1 MNSRWQTSRIGLIN
15 FWYYDE
21 QEFPFVKG
29 RMLLRGSNGSGKS
42 VTMQSVIPLLL
53 DGNMSPERLD
63 PFGSRDR
70 KMSSYLLEEDD
81 DRDERT
87 GYLYL
92 EFKRQESG
100 TWLTVGMGIRAR
112 KGKPLDKW
120 YFSLTDGRRV
130 GRDFF
135 LYKEI
140 GEKVTL
146 SKKELENRIAG
157 GGQIFDRQADYM
169 EYVNRQ
175 IFGFETV
182 EEYKEM
188 IDLLIQLRTPKLS
201 KDFKPSVVND
211 ILSDSLQPL
220 SDEDLRPM
228 SEAIENMDTMNM
240 NLKAREAG
248 YQAAEKIQR
257 VLDRY
262 NRLTLFEKADRCCEN
277 RKRLLALEKE
287 ERARTEE
294 NERCEKR
301 VRQLEDEI
309 ADLDARRDTME
320 KERDSLSRS
329 DAVGL
334 KSREMD
340 LASRIRARETLLSEK
355 KRQLDAKQEQYVE
368 LEDRRKREK
377 DRVYEKEC
385 ELDVILEEMR
395 AEAEEMSFD
404 EHAFFREEL
413 KENFHRPFSW
423 DTHEAQFIKVKSE
436 ISRGTEL
443 LRDAEIRRKEA
454 DELLK
459 NRERQ
464 QRETDMAMRKESE
477 LEAMLVQVENEWKEA
492 LYSWNEQN
500 EELKFS
506 KEQMREMARFADE
519 YGEDSDF
526 AKVRQ
531 TAADLWIDRKGGIN
545 GELGRKQEEKR
556 NLEEAHREIEEELA
570 QWESSREPEPPRSEA
585 VRKNRERLQEKGIP
599 YQEFYK
605 VVEFGKEL
613 VQDPE
618 ACGRLEEALL
628 EMGILDALVIEEQ
641 YREQVLA
648 ADPGCA
654 DRYLFVQPHH
664 AEKSLL
670 DVLDLNDSVNDIFFN
685 QRITG
690 ILGNI
695 FLAGTSDAGEKS
707 GAKVEGAGGDF
718 PDETGPSVTAVYPDG
733 SYQIGVIRGTVTGEH
748 EAGFIGVQAR
758 ERSRKAKIAACRDM
772 LAENE
777 RQQEILERET
787 EVLKQRLV
795 RLQQE
800 YEKLPGDTDI
810 REAFRMLSDAR
821 RIVEQMRQEGARL
834 EEELLKVSA
843 VLKELKRQ
851 AAEIA
856 QKLYLNC
863 SYETFRRADEAA
875 ADYRQHFYQ
884 LRSGHEL
891 FLQVH
896 AHLEEL
902 KERQELLDQEMDQI
916 RYEAGNAAR
925 ELNKEREEY
934 NSIIQQLELTDYEQI
949 RKQLDECMDWLKN
962 YPGRLQKCV
971 AEKTQNE
978 ERIRT
983 LREQAAQNEERISE
997 LRSKAEYLGKC
1008 FAAEMELDYVHFTES
1023 PIKDAAD
1030 RDNTAL
1036 EEAAGKVRDFLAPEC
1051 RDMEKEQ
1058 IISRLNQ
1065 VYFEN
1070 RGFLTDYQI
1079 MQTEL
1084 FEELDRQAQ
1093 RGDPPAKRLDIA
1105 ARYQGVRIPFGSLL
1119 THLEEEIAEL
1129 KDLIKDGDRELFEDI
1144 LANTV
1149 SRKIRGKIN
1158 SSNAWVEKMNSL
1170 MGAMNTSSGLKLKL
1184 RWRSRTAETEDQLD
1198 TKELVELLK
1207 KDYRLM
1213 REEEAAKLSAHF
1225 RSKVEEARRHAK
1237 DSGGMI
1243 SFYQVMKETLDY
1255 RKWFEFQL
1263 FFQKGGERVKEL
1275 TNSVFGTFS
1284 GGEKAMAMYVPL
1296 FSAVV
1301 AKYQGGR
1308 ADAPRLISL
1317 DEAFAGVDNRNIRDM
1332 FRLMTEFQFDFIIN
1346 SQVLWGDCDTLDALA
1361 IYQLL
1366 RPENAKFVTVMPYLW
1381 NGHARVMLEDESE
1394 MEEQAAQTGPSG
1406 MSE

>member
-1 MNSRWQTSRIGLIN
+1 MNSRWQASRIGLIN

-81 DRDERT
+81 GRDERT

-92 EFKRQESG
+92 EFKRRESD

-112 KGKPLDKW
+112 RGKPLDKW
-120 YFSLTDGRRV
+120 YFSLSDGRRV
-130 GRDFF
+130 GKDFL

-157 GGQIFDRQADYM
+157 GGQVFDRQADYM

-175 IFGFETV
+175 IFGFETA

-201 KDFKPSVVND
+201 KDFKPSVVSD

-228 SEAIENMDTMNM
+228 SEAIENMDTMNL

-277 RKRLLALEKE
+277 QKKLSEAEREARSQAEETECSRKRVLALE
-287 ERARTEE
+287 
-294 NERCEKR
+294 
-301 VRQLEDEI
+301 QEI
-309 ADLDARRDTME
+309 SELDARRDALE
-320 KERDSLSRS
+320 KERESLSKS
-329 DAVGL
+329 DAVSL
-334 KSREMD
+334 KSRELD
-340 LASRIRARETLLSEK
+340 LASRIRTREGLLEEK
-355 KRQLDAKQEQYVE
+355 RRQLDAKQEQYVE
-368 LEDRRKREK
+368 LEGKKKQEEDRA
-377 DRVYEKEC
+377 YEKES
-385 ELDVILEEMR
+385 ELDGILEEMQS
-395 AEAEEMSFD
+395 EAGEMSFE
-404 EHAFFREEL
+404 EHDFFQDEL
-413 KENFHRPFSW
+413 KENFNSAFSW
-423 DTHEAQFIKVKSE
+423 DTHEAQFQKVKDE
-436 ISRGTEL
+436 IGRGTEL
-443 LRDAEIRRKEA
+443 LREAETRQREA

-459 NRERQ
+459 KRERQ
-464 QRETDMAMRKESE
+464 QRETDAAQRRESE
-477 LEAMLVQVENEWKEA
+477 LESVLVQVENEWKEA
-492 LYSWNEQN
+492 LYSWNGRN
-500 EELKFS
+500 EELKFTP
-506 KEQMREMARFADE
+506 EQMREIARFADE
-519 YGEDSDF
+519 YGESSDF
-526 AKVRQ
+526 ARVRQ
-531 TAADLWIDRKGGIN
+531 TAADLWIGRKGEISGKVRRRQD
-545 GELGRKQEEKR
+545 ELRD
-556 NLEEAHREIEEELA
+556 LENIRREIEEELA
-570 QWESSREPEPPRSEA
+570 QWESTREPEPPRSDT
-585 VRKNRERLQEKGIP
+585 VRKNRERLREKGIP

-605 VVEFGKEL
+605 VVEFGREL
-613 VQDPE
+613 SGDPKR
-618 ACGRLEEALL
+618 CGRLEEALL

-641 YREQVLA
+641 YREQVMK

-654 DRYLFVQPHH
+654 DRYLFVQTHH

-670 DVLDLNDSVNDIFFN
+670 DVLDLNDSVNDIFMN

-695 FLAGTSDAGEKS
+695 ALSERLEEA
-707 GAKVEGAGGDF
+707 EGAGSGG
-718 PDETGPSVTAVYPDG
+718 TAGIGASMTAVRPDG
-733 SYQIGVIRGTVTGEH
+733 SYQIGVVSGTISGEH

-758 ERSRKAKIAACRDM
+758 EKNRQAKIASCREL

-777 RQQEILERET
+777 QKQ
-787 EVLKQRLV
+787 EVLCGEVAVLEQRIS
-795 RLQQE
+795 RLQEE
-800 YEKLPGDTDI
+800 YESLPEDTDM
-810 REAFRMLSDAR
+810 REAWKMLSEAR
-821 RIVEQMRQEGARL
+821 RTVERMREEGARL
-834 EEELLKVSA
+834 ERELMEVGKALG
-843 VLKELKRQ
+843 ELKRQ

-856 QKLYLNC
+856 QKLYLTC

-875 ADYRQHFYQ
+875 SDYRQHFYQ

-891 FLQVH
+891 FLQIR
-896 AHLEEL
+896 AHMEEL
-902 KERQELLDQEMDQI
+902 GERQEILDGEMDQI
-916 RYEAGNAAR
+916 RYEAGGVKK
-925 ELNKEREEY
+925 ELKKEQEEY
-934 NSIIQQLELTDYEQI
+934 DSILRQLELTDYEQI
-949 RKQLDECMDWLKN
+949 RQKLDECMEWLKE
-962 YPGRLQKCV
+962 YPERLQSCV

-978 ERIRT
+978 ERIRA
-983 LREQAAQNEERISE
+983 LSEQAAQNEERIVE
-997 LRSKAEYLGKC
+997 LKRRAEYLETC
-1008 FAAEMELDYVHFTES
+1008 FAAERSLHYVEL
-1023 PIKDAAD
+1023 PG
-1030 RDNTAL
+1030 
-1036 EEAAGKVRDFLAPEC
+1036 EEAETEEPAEKIRSLLAGEC
-1051 RDMEKEQ
+1051 RDMDKEQ
-1058 IISRLNQ
+1058 IIRSLNQ

-1084 FEELDRQAQ
+1084 FEELDREAQ
-1093 RGDPPAKRLDIA
+1093 KGDPSAKRLDIA
-1105 ARYQGVRIPFGSLL
+1105 ARYQGVRIPFGRLL
-1119 THLEEEIAEL
+1119 VHLEEEIAEL
-1129 KDLIKDGDRELFEDI
+1129 KDLIKAGDRELFEDI

-1170 MGAMNTSSGLKLKL
+1170 MGAMNTSSGLKLNL

-1213 REEEAAKLSAHF
+1213 REDEAAKLSAHF
-1225 RSKVEEARRHAK
+1225 RSKVEEARRHAR

-1308 ADAPRLISL
+1308 PDAPRLISL

-1332 FRLMTEFQFDFIIN
+1332 FRLMAEFEFDFIIN

-1394 MEEQAAQTGPSG
+1394 MEKRAAQ
-1406 MSE
+1406 EA

>member
-1 MNSRWQTSRIGLIN
+1 MNSRWQASRIGLIN
-15 FWYYDE
+15 FWYYDD

-81 DRDERT
+81 GRDERT

-92 EFKRQESG
+92 EFKRQESN

-112 KGKPLDKW
+112 RGKPLDKW
-120 YFSLTDGRRV
+120 YFSLSDGRRV
-130 GRDFF
+130 GRDFL

-157 GGQIFDRQADYM
+157 GGQVFDRQADYM

-182 EEYKEM
+182 EEYKEL

-228 SEAIENMDTMNM
+228 SEAIENMDTMNL

-277 RKRLLALEKE
+277 QKKLSEAEREAKAQADETERSRERVLALEQE
-287 ERARTEE
+287 I
-294 NERCEKR
+294 
-301 VRQLEDEI
+301 LE
-309 ADLDARRDTME
+309 LDARRDAME
-320 KERDSLSRS
+320 KERESLSKS
-329 DAVGL
+329 DAVSL
-334 KSREMD
+334 KSRELD
-340 LASRIRARETLLSEK
+340 LASRIRTRESLLEEK
-355 KRQLDAKQEQYVE
+355 QRQLDAKQEQYTE
-368 LEDRRKREK
+368 IEGKKKQEEDRA
-377 DRVYEKEC
+377 YEKER
-385 ELDVILEEMR
+385 ELDSILEEMQS
-395 AEAEEMSFD
+395 EAEEMSFE
-404 EHAFFREEL
+404 EHDFFQAEL
-413 KENFHRPFSW
+413 KENFDKAFSW
-423 DTHEAQFIKVKSE
+423 DTHEAQFRKVKDE

-443 LRDAEIRRKEA
+443 LREAETRQREA
-454 DELLK
+454 DDLLK
-459 NRERQ
+459 KRERQ
-464 QRETDMAMRKESE
+464 QRETDAAQRREGE
-477 LEAMLVQVENEWKEA
+477 LESVLVQVENEWKEA
-492 LYSWNEQN
+492 LYSWNGQN
-500 EELKFS
+500 EELKFTP
-506 KEQMREMARFADE
+506 EQMREMARFADE
-519 YGEDSDF
+519 YGEESDF
-526 AKVRQ
+526 ARVRQ
-531 TAADLWIDRKGGIN
+531 TAADLWIGRKGEIS
-545 GELGRKQEEKR
+545 GEVRRRQDELQD
-556 NLEEAHREIEEELA
+556 LENAHREIEEELV
-570 QWESSREPEPPRSEA
+570 QWESSREPEPPRSDA
-585 VRKNRERLQEKGIP
+585 VRKNRERLREKGIP

-605 VVEFGKEL
+605 VVEFGREL
-613 VQDPE
+613 SGDPE
-618 ACGRLEEALL
+618 RCSRLEEALL

-641 YREQVLA
+641 YRDQVME

-654 DRYLFVQPHH
+654 DRYLFVQPHY

-670 DVLDLNDSVNDIFFN
+670 DVLDLNDSVNDIFMN

-690 ILGNI
+690 ILRNI
-695 FLAGTSDAGEKS
+695 GLSGSEDPEGTAHTGSAHTGAVHAGSAGIGVS
-707 GAKVEGAGGDF
+707 M
-718 PDETGPSVTAVYPDG
+718 TAVCPDG
-733 SYQIGVIRGTVTGEH
+733 SYQIGVVSGTISGEH

-758 ERSRKAKIAACRDM
+758 EKNRQAKIASCREL

-777 RQQEILERET
+777 QRQETLRGEVSALEERI
-787 EVLKQRLV
+787 R
-795 RLQQE
+795 RLQEE
-800 YEKLPGDTDI
+800 YESLPEDTDM
-810 REAFRMLSDAR
+810 REAWKMLSEAR
-821 RIVEQMRQEGARL
+821 RAVERMREEGARL
-834 EEELLKVSA
+834 EQELMEVGEALR
-843 VLKELKRQ
+843 ELKRQ

-856 QKLYLNC
+856 QKLYLTC

-875 ADYRQHFYQ
+875 SDYRQHFYQ

-891 FLQVH
+891 FLQIW
-896 AHLEEL
+896 AHMEEL
-902 KERQELLDQEMDQI
+902 GERQEILDGEMDQI
-916 RYEAGNAAR
+916 RYEAGSAGR
-925 ELNKEREEY
+925 ELKKEQEEY
-934 NSIIQQLELTDYEQI
+934 DSILRQLELTDYEQI
-949 RKQLDECMDWLKN
+949 RQKLDECMEWLKE
-962 YPGRLQKCV
+962 YPERLQSCV

-978 ERIRT
+978 ERIRA
-983 LREQAAQNEERISE
+983 LSGQAAQNEERIVE
-997 LRSKAEYLGKC
+997 LKRRAEYLETC
-1008 FAAEMELDYVHFTES
+1008 FAAERSLHYVELPGEED
-1023 PIKDAAD
+1023 
-1030 RDNTAL
+1030 
-1036 EEAAGKVRDFLAPEC
+1036 EAAEAAEKIRSLLAGEC
-1051 RDMEKEQ
+1051 SDMDKEQ
-1058 IISRLNQ
+1058 IIRSLNQ

-1084 FEELDRQAQ
+1084 FEELDRKAQ
-1093 RGDPPAKRLDIA
+1093 KGDPSAKRLDIA
-1105 ARYQGVRIPFGSLL
+1105 ARYQGVRIPFGRLL
-1119 THLEEEIAEL
+1119 THLAEEIAEL
-1129 KDLIKDGDRELFEDI
+1129 KDLIKAGDRELFEDI

-1170 MGAMNTSSGLKLKL
+1170 MGAMNTSSGLKLNL

-1213 REEEAAKLSAHF
+1213 REDEAAKLSSHF
-1225 RSKVEEARRHAK
+1225 RSKVEEARRHAR

-1308 ADAPRLISL
+1308 PDAPRLISL

-1332 FRLMTEFQFDFIIN
+1332 FRLMAEFQFDFIIN

-1381 NGHARVMLEDESE
+1381 NGHSRVMLEDESE
-1394 MEEQAAQTGPSG
+1394 MEKRAAQ
-1406 MSE
+1406 EA

>member
-1 MNSRWQTSRIGLIN
+1 MNSRWQASRIGLIN
-15 FWYYDE
+15 FWYYDD

-81 DRDERT
+81 GRDERT

-92 EFKRQESG
+92 EFKRKESD

-112 KGKPLDKW
+112 RGKPLDKW
-120 YFSLTDGRRV
+120 YFSLSDGRRV
-130 GRDFF
+130 GKDFL

-157 GGQIFDRQADYM
+157 GGQVFDRQADYM

-182 EEYKEM
+182 EEYKEL

-228 SEAIENMDTMNM
+228 SEAIENMDTMNL

-277 RKRLLALEKE
+277 QKKLSEAEREAKAQADETERSRKRVHALE
-287 ERARTEE
+287 
-294 NERCEKR
+294 
-301 VRQLEDEI
+301 QEI
-309 ADLDARRDTME
+309 SELDARRDAME
-320 KERDSLSRS
+320 KERESLSKS
-329 DAVGL
+329 DAVSL
-334 KSREMD
+334 KSRELD
-340 LASRIRARETLLSEK
+340 LASRIRTRESLLEEK
-355 KRQLDAKQEQYVE
+355 QRQLDAKQEQYTE
-368 LEDRRKREK
+368 IEGKKKQEEDRA
-377 DRVYEKEC
+377 YEKER
-385 ELDVILEEMR
+385 ELDSILEEMR
-395 AEAEEMSFD
+395 SEAEEMSFE
-404 EHAFFREEL
+404 EHDFFQAEL
-413 KENFHRPFSW
+413 KENFDKAFSW
-423 DTHEAQFIKVKSE
+423 ETHETQFRKVKDE
-436 ISRGTEL
+436 ISRGMEL
-443 LRDAEIRRKEA
+443 LREAETRQREA
-454 DELLK
+454 DDLLK
-459 NRERQ
+459 KRERQ
-464 QRETDMAMRKESE
+464 QRETDAAQRREGE
-477 LEAMLVQVENEWKEA
+477 LESVLVQVENEWKEA
-492 LYSWNEQN
+492 LYSWNGRN
-500 EELKFS
+500 EELKFTP
-506 KEQMREMARFADE
+506 EQMREMARFADE
-519 YGEDSDF
+519 YGEASDF
-526 AKVRQ
+526 ARVRQ
-531 TAADLWIDRKGGIN
+531 TVADLWI
-545 GELGRKQEEKR
+545 GRKSEISGEVRRRQDELR
-556 NLEEAHREIEEELA
+556 DLENAHREIEEELA
-570 QWESSREPEPPRSEA
+570 QWESSREPEPPRSDA
-585 VRKNRERLQEKGIP
+585 VRKNRERLREKGIP

-605 VVEFGKEL
+605 VVEFGQEL
-613 VQDPE
+613 SGDPKR
-618 ACGRLEEALL
+618 CGRLEEALL

-641 YREQVLA
+641 YRDQVME

-654 DRYLFVQPHH
+654 DRYLFVQPHY

-670 DVLDLNDSVNDIFFN
+670 DVLDLNDSVNDIFMN

-695 FLAGTSDAGEKS
+695 ALSERPEEA
-707 GAKVEGAGGDF
+707 EGAGSG
-718 PDETGPSVTAVYPDG
+718 GSAGIGVSMTAVHPDG
-733 SYQIGVIRGTVTGEH
+733 SYQIGVVSGTISGEH

-758 ERSRKAKIAACRDM
+758 EKNRQAKIASCRGL

-777 RQQEILERET
+777 QRQEALRGEVNALE
-787 EVLKQRLV
+787 QRIS
-795 RLQQE
+795 RLQEE
-800 YEKLPGDTDI
+800 YENLPEDTDM
-810 REAFRMLSDAR
+810 REAWKMLSEAR
-821 RIVEQMRQEGARL
+821 RAVERMREEGARL
-834 EEELLKVSA
+834 ERELMEVGEALG
-843 VLKELKRQ
+843 ELKRQ

-856 QKLYLNC
+856 QKLYLTC

-875 ADYRQHFYQ
+875 SDYRQHFYQ

-891 FLQVH
+891 FLQIR
-896 AHLEEL
+896 AHMEEL
-902 KERQELLDQEMDQI
+902 GERQEILDGEMDQI
-916 RYEAGNAAR
+916 RYEAGSAGR
-925 ELNKEREEY
+925 ELKKEQEEY
-934 NSIIQQLELTDYEQI
+934 ESILRQLELTDYEQI
-949 RKQLDECMDWLKN
+949 RQKLDECMEWLKE
-962 YPGRLQKCV
+962 YPERLQSCV

-978 ERIRT
+978 ERIRA
-983 LREQAAQNEERISE
+983 LSGQAAQNEERIGE
-997 LRSKAEYLGKC
+997 LKRRAEYLETC
-1008 FAAEMELDYVHFTES
+1008 FEAERSLHYVELQGEESETAEAAEKIRSL
-1023 PIKDAAD
+1023 
-1030 RDNTAL
+1030 L
-1036 EEAAGKVRDFLAPEC
+1036 AGEC
-1051 RDMEKEQ
+1051 RDMDKEQ
-1058 IISRLNQ
+1058 IIRSLNQ

-1084 FEELDRQAQ
+1084 FEEMDQEAQ
-1093 RGDPPAKRLDIA
+1093 KGDPSAKRLDIA
-1105 ARYQGVRIPFGSLL
+1105 ARYQGVRIPFGRLL
-1119 THLEEEIAEL
+1119 THLAEEIEEL
-1129 KDLIKDGDRELFEDI
+1129 KDLIKAGDRELFEDI

-1170 MGAMNTSSGLKLKL
+1170 MGAMNTSSGLKLNL

-1213 REEEAAKLSAHF
+1213 REDEAAKLSAHF
-1225 RSKVEEARRHAK
+1225 RSKVEEARRHAR

-1308 ADAPRLISL
+1308 PDAPRLISL

-1332 FRLMTEFQFDFIIN
+1332 FRLMAEFQFDFIIN

-1394 MEEQAAQTGPSG
+1394 MEKRAAQ
-1406 MSE
+1406 EA

>member
-1 MNSRWQTSRIGLIN
+1 MNSRWQASRIGLIN
-15 FWYYDE
+15 FWYYDD

-81 DRDERT
+81 GRDERT

-92 EFKRQESG
+92 EFKRKESD

-112 KGKPLDKW
+112 RGKPLDKW
-120 YFSLTDGRRV
+120 YFSLSDGRRV
-130 GRDFF
+130 GRDFL

-157 GGQIFDRQADYM
+157 GGQVFDRQADYM

-182 EEYKEM
+182 EEYKEL

-228 SEAIENMDTMNM
+228 SEAIENMDTMNL

-277 RKRLLALEKE
+277 QKKLSEAEREAKAQADETERSRKRVLALE
-287 ERARTEE
+287 
-294 NERCEKR
+294 
-301 VRQLEDEI
+301 QEI
-309 ADLDARRDTME
+309 SELDARRDAME
-320 KERDSLSRS
+320 KERESLSKS
-329 DAVGL
+329 DAVSL
-334 KSREMD
+334 KSRELD
-340 LASRIRARETLLSEK
+340 LASRIRTRKSLLEK
-355 KRQLDAKQEQYVE
+355 KQRQLDAKQEQYTE
-368 LEDRRKREK
+368 IEGKKKQEEDRA
-377 DRVYEKEC
+377 YEKER
-385 ELDVILEEMR
+385 ELDSILEEMQS
-395 AEAEEMSFD
+395 EAEEMSFE
-404 EHAFFREEL
+404 EHDFFQAEL
-413 KENFHRPFSW
+413 KENFDKAFSW
-423 DTHEAQFIKVKSE
+423 ETHETQFRKVKDE

-443 LRDAEIRRKEA
+443 LREAETRQREA
-454 DELLK
+454 DDLLK
-459 NRERQ
+459 KRERQ
-464 QRETDMAMRKESE
+464 QRETDAAQRREGE
-477 LEAMLVQVENEWKEA
+477 LESVLVQVENEWKEA
-492 LYSWNEQN
+492 LYSWNGRN
-500 EELKFS
+500 EELKFTP
-506 KEQMREMARFADE
+506 EQMREMARFADE
-519 YGEDSDF
+519 YGEASDF
-526 AKVRQ
+526 TRVRQ
-531 TAADLWIDRKGGIN
+531 TAADLWIGRKGEIS
-545 GELGRKQEEKR
+545 GEVRRRQDELRD
-556 NLEEAHREIEEELA
+556 LENAHREIEEELA
-570 QWESSREPEPPRSEA
+570 QWESSREPEPTRSNA
-585 VRKNRERLQEKGIP
+585 VRRNRERLREKGIP

-605 VVEFGKEL
+605 VVEFGQEL
-613 VQDPE
+613 SGDPE
-618 ACGRLEEALL
+618 RCGRLEEALL

-641 YREQVLA
+641 YRDQVME

-654 DRYLFVQPHH
+654 DRYLFVQPHY

-670 DVLDLNDSVNDIFFN
+670 DVLDLNDSVNDIFMN

-695 FLAGTSDAGEKS
+695 ALSERPEEAE
-707 GAKVEGAGGDF
+707 GAEGAGSG
-718 PDETGPSVTAVYPDG
+718 GSAGIGASMTAVRPDG
-733 SYQIGVIRGTVTGEH
+733 SYQIGVVSGTISGEH

-758 ERSRKAKIAACRDM
+758 EKNRQAKIASCREL

-777 RQQEILERET
+777 QRQEILRGEVNALEQRIRRLRE
-787 EVLKQRLV
+787 
-795 RLQQE
+795 E
-800 YEKLPGDTDI
+800 YESLPEDTDM
-810 REAFRMLSDAR
+810 REAWKMLSEAR
-821 RIVEQMRQEGARL
+821 RAVERMREEGARL
-834 EEELLKVSA
+834 ERELMEVGEALG
-843 VLKELKRQ
+843 ELKRQ

-856 QKLYLNC
+856 QKLYLTC

-875 ADYRQHFYQ
+875 SDYRQHFYQ

-891 FLQVH
+891 FLQIR
-896 AHLEEL
+896 AHMEEL
-902 KERQELLDQEMDQI
+902 GERQEILDGEMDQI
-916 RYEAGNAAR
+916 RYEAGSAGR
-925 ELNKEREEY
+925 ELKKEQEEY
-934 NSIIQQLELTDYEQI
+934 DSILRQLELTDYEQI
-949 RKQLDECMDWLKN
+949 RQKLDECMEWLKD
-962 YPGRLQKCV
+962 YPERLQSCV

-978 ERIRT
+978 ERIRAISG
-983 LREQAAQNEERISE
+983 QAAQNEERIVE
-997 LRSKAEYLGKC
+997 LKRRAEYLETC
-1008 FAAEMELDYVHFTES
+1008 FAAERSLHYVELQGEES
-1023 PIKDAAD
+1023 
-1030 RDNTAL
+1030 
-1036 EEAAGKVRDFLAPEC
+1036 EAAESAERIRSLLAGEC
-1051 RDMEKEQ
+1051 SDMDKEK
-1058 IISRLNQ
+1058 IIRSLNQ

-1084 FEELDRQAQ
+1084 FEELDRKAQ
-1093 RGDPPAKRLDIA
+1093 KGDPSAKRLDIA
-1105 ARYQGVRIPFGSLL
+1105 ARYQGVRIPFGRLL
-1119 THLEEEIAEL
+1119 THLAEEIEEL
-1129 KDLIKDGDRELFEDI
+1129 KDLIKAGDRELFEDI

-1170 MGAMNTSSGLKLKL
+1170 MGAMNTSSGLKLNL

-1213 REEEAAKLSAHF
+1213 REDEAAKLSAHF
-1225 RSKVEEARRHAK
+1225 RSKVEEARRHAR

-1308 ADAPRLISL
+1308 PDAPRLISL

-1332 FRLMTEFQFDFIIN
+1332 FRLMAEFQFDFIIN

-1381 NGHARVMLEDESE
+1381 NGHSRVMLEDESE
-1394 MEEQAAQTGPSG
+1394 MEKREAQ
-1406 MSE
+1406 EA